1 MGNPLNDIE
10 CIGGVSIFDLRIIS
24 DDRGA
29 VLHMLRSDAA
39 DFIGFGECYFSEI
52 KPGAVKAWK
61 LHRKQ
66 TQNFAV
72 PVGRIKL
79 VLFDRRPDSSTL
91 GRVQVIELGRP
102 DAYFRIRISPGIWY
116 GFSCISTEP
125 ALLVNCGDL
134 PHDPLESD
142 NLDFY
147 HPNFP
152 YLFM

>member
-1 MGNPLNDIE
+1 MDRPLNETE
-10 CIGGVSIFDLRIIS
+10 CIEGVSIFDLRVIS

-79 VLFDRRPDSSTL
+79 VLFDRRLDSRTL

-102 DAYFRIRISPGIWY
+102 DAYYRIRISPGIWY
-116 GFSCISTEP
+116 GFSCISSEP
-125 ALLVNCGDL
+125 ALLVNCADL
-134 PHDPLESD
+134 RHDRLESD

-147 HPNFP
+147 HPDFP